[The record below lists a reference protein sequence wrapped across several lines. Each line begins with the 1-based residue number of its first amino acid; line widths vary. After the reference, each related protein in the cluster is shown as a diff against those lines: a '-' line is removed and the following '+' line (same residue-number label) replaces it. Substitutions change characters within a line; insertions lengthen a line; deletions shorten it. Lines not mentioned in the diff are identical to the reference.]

1 MKASISTS
9 VRREGDLKLIRHAE
23 FENFESAMPTV
34 PIPLK
39 VDSLIDENENW
50 RNALSTFGIP
60 AVASDE
66 IFSDVGHWTL
76 EAQKCA
82 GKVENLR
89 ELVNLQHHQLDV
101 LAAKDSTVRGHPQVH
116 ENKAQEPESPDR
128 TINIESSEVFP
139 QKVRRH
145 KVHQKDR
152 QKSLSPSTFQE
163 WREFY
168 RNAYRGQS

>member
-1 MKASISTS
+1 MTASISTS
-9 VRREGDLKLIRHAE
+9 VRREGDLKLISHAE

-39 VDSLIDENENW
+39 IDSLIDENENW
-50 RNALSTFGIP
+50 RNVLSTFGIP
-60 AVASDE
+60 PFASDE

-76 EAQKCA
+76 EAQKYA

-101 LAAKDSTVRGHPQVH
+101 LAPKDSTAPQVR
-116 ENKAQEPESPDR
+116 ENKAPEPESPDR
-128 TINIESSEVFP
+128 TINIESSEVSPEKF
-139 QKVRRH
+139 RRQ

-152 QKSLSPSTFQE
+152 QKGSSPSTFQE

-168 RNAYRGQS
+168 RNAYRGQT